1 MLFLTF
7 LGYFFMFLCSLTAVP
22 HMCFDT
28 LDKEDT
34 EIQALPY
41 AHADMVFQES
51 LRDFGNVADT
61 PGLCDMH
68 GLLV

>member
-1 MLFLTF
+1 
-7 LGYFFMFLCSLTAVP
+7 
-22 HMCFDT
+22 MCFDT